1 MLALFLCWGG
11 ELVRG
16 NAHQFFVLFS
26 NLGTGVL
33 SCFSLETK
41 SLSAKVRGATL
52 GSVCFFSLFPTLYFA
67 FLVLFLY
74 PLRLLTCV
82 VCPWLSARVVVSP
95 LDFSSSASL
104 ASSLPTVSTILF

>member
-1 MLALFLCWGG
+1 
-11 ELVRG
+11 
-16 NAHQFFVLFS
+16 
-26 NLGTGVL
+26 
-33 SCFSLETK
+33 
-41 SLSAKVRGATL
+41 
-52 GSVCFFSLFPTLYFA
+52 LYFA

>member
-1 MLALFLCWGG
+1 VG
-11 ELVRG
+11 EGIRL
-16 NAHQFFVLFS
+16 HVLESSS
-26 NLGTGVL
+26 NLGTGIL

-52 GSVCFFSLFPTLYFA
+52 GSVCSFSLFLTLYFA
-67 FLVLFLY
+67 FGFVSF

-82 VCPWLSARVVVSP
+82 VSMAECRVVVSP

-104 ASSLPTVSTILF
+104 ASSLPTLSTILF

>member
-1 MLALFLCWGG
+1 VCGG
-11 ELVRG
+11 GGGGTGAGKCSSV
-16 NAHQFFVLFS
+16 FVLFS
-26 NLGTGVL
+26 NLGTGIL

-52 GSVCFFSLFPTLYFA
+52 GSVCSFSLSFSFCISL
-67 FLVLFLY
+67 LFLFLF

-82 VCPWLSARVVVSP
+82 VSMAECRVVVSP